1 MISTLADL
9 VAPLTD
15 DAFVTQLRARTPLVQ
30 RAAGIG
36 RYERR

>member
-1 MISTLADL
+1 MISTLTDL
-9 VAPLTD
+9 VFPLTQE
-15 DAFVTQLRARTPLVQ
+15 AFVAQLRARTPLVQ